1 MSILRQLPQSI
12 EAEETLLGMIIQ
24 DNNVLEESKKYI
36 TTPDMFYSNVNKRT
50 YEIMLNL
57 EKKSSSI
64 NPVTIMAALTDN
76 DKKVYEGLNG
86 YFLTGLVELS
96 DLSYKVNDYSRIIAE
111 KYLKRRLIKST
122 QLIEKTAYKNDKAF
136 NDLVEDV
143 SKISHEFQSV
153 SMGQEFELDTLIK
166 ETETSIYES
175 VNLIKYGFDSLNKL
189 AGGMTRGEI
198 TVIGGRP
205 GHGKTTLVV
214 NLCYNLLKQGLKVM
228 MINRE
233 MSNKEMMKK
242 LLVLSSKE
250 LSYSAIRQGGRNM
263 SEKTMNQ
270 LAKAMQDMKQY
281 KDQLFMF
288 DKLFTLEDSHAVI
301 NRYKPDIILDDYIQ
315 LVRVN
320 SKNDGRRF
328 EIEEIM
334 RSYKEVAKKHNCIPI
349 LVSQLNRNIE
359 GRIDKVPKMSDLS
372 EGGSIEQVAENII
385 FVYYDYKDNYENSEY
400 GPDRNQ
406 LVAAKV
412 RYGTG
417 GRITMGF
424 DGNRCLF
431 HENIT
436 VRTMPD
442 KSIQVDVPET
452 FSDKNIGKEILSVLN
467 D

>member
-1 MSILRQLPQSI
+1 MSIIRMMPQCI
-12 EAEETLLGMIIQ
+12 EAEETLLGIIMSE
-24 DNNVLEESKKYI
+24 NEALEESRKYI
-36 TTPDMFYSNVNKRT
+36 TTPDMFYNSTTKRI
-50 YEIMLNL
+50 YQIMLGL
-57 EKKSSSI
+57 EKKDSII
-64 NPVTIMAALTDN
+64 NPVTILATLTDK
-76 DKKVYEGLNG
+76 DKKDHETLTAY
-86 YFLTGLVELS
+86 YLTGLL
-96 DLSYKVNDYSRIIAE
+96 DMGMNHKVSDYSRIIAE
-111 KYLKRRLIKST
+111 KFLKRRLIRST
-122 QLIEKTAYKNDKAF
+122 QKIEKTAFTNDKHF

-143 SKISHEFQSV
+143 AKISQDFQSV
-153 SMGQEFELDTLIK
+153 SMGQEFELDSLIK
-166 ETETSIYES
+166 ETEDSIYEP
-175 VNLIKYGFDSLNKL
+175 VNLIEYGFESLNRL

-242 LLVLSSKE
+242 LLVLSNKNM
-250 LSYSAIRQGGRNM
+250 SYSAIRQGGRNLN
-263 SEKTMNQ
+263 EKTMTN
-270 LAKAMQDMKQY
+270 LGDAMREMKQY

-288 DKLFTLEDSHAVI
+288 DKMFSLEDSHAVI

-315 LVRVN
+315 LIRVS

-385 FVYYDYKDNYENSEY
+385 FVYYDYKDNYENSEL

-424 DGNRCLF
+424 DGNKCLF

-436 VRTMPD
+436 VNTLPD
-442 KSIQVDVPET
+442 KSIEVHVPET
-452 FSDKNIGKEILSVLN
+452 FSDKNIGNEILDVLN

>member
-1 MSILRQLPQSI
+1 MEVLKVLPQCI
-12 EAEETLLGMIIQ
+12 EAEESLLGIIM
-24 DNNVLEESKKYI
+24 NENSTLEESKKYV
-36 TTPDMFYSNVNKRT
+36 TNSKMFYNNTAQRT
-50 YEIMLNL
+50 YEIMLSL
-57 EKKSSSI
+57 DKKDISI
-64 NPVTIMAALTDN
+64 NPVTILANLTDN
-76 DKKVYEGLNG
+76 DKNAYKN
-86 YFLTGLVELS
+86 LTGYYLS
-96 DLSYKVNDYSRIIAE
+96 GLLEQGMSHQVNEMSRIIAE
-111 KYLKRRLIKST
+111 KYLKRELIKST
-122 QLIEKTAYKNDKAF
+122 QKIEKIAYTNDKDF

-143 SKISHEFQSV
+143 AKISHDFQSV
-153 SMGQEFELDTLIK
+153 SMGREFELDNLIK
-166 ETETSIYES
+166 ETEESIYQS
-175 VNLIKYGFDSLNKL
+175 LHLINYGFESLNRL

-214 NLCYNLLKQGLKVM
+214 NLCYNLLQQGLKVM

-242 LLVLSSKE
+242 LLVLSNQNIA
-250 LSYSAIRQGGRNM
+250 YNTIRQGGKNID
-263 SEKTMNQ
+263 EETMLN
-270 LAKAMQDMKQY
+270 LSKAMQNIKKY
-281 KDQLFMF
+281 KNKLFMF
-288 DKLFTLEDSHAVI
+288 DKLFSLEDSQAVI
-301 NRYKPDIILDDYIQ
+301 NRYKPDVILDDYIQ
-315 LVRVN
+315 LIRVN

-334 RSYKEVAKKHNCIPI
+334 RSYKETAKRYNCIPI

-359 GRIDKVPKMSDLS
+359 GRIDKIPKMSDLS

-385 FVYYDYKDNYENSEY
+385 FVYYDYKDNYEESEY

-406 LVAAKV
+406 LIAAKV

-436 VRTMPD
+436 VRQLPNES
-442 KSIQVDVPET
+442 KEIFVPET
-452 FSDKNIGKEILSVLN
+452 FPDKNIGTEILKVLN

>member
-1 MSILRQLPQSI
+1 MSEIKVMPQCV
-12 EAEETLLGMIIQ
+12 EAEENLLGIIFQ
-24 DNNVLEESKKYI
+24 DNKCLEESKKYI
-36 TTPDMFYSNVNKRT
+36 TTPDMFYSNTTKRIF
-50 YEIMLNL
+50 EIMLEL
-57 EKKSSSI
+57 EKKDSTI
-64 NPVTIMAALTDN
+64 NPVTVIAHMTDK
-76 DKKVYEGLNG
+76 DKKDHEQING
-86 YFLTGLVELS
+86 YYLTGLLERGFPHELN
-96 DLSYKVNDYSRIIAE
+96 DLSRIIAE
-111 KYLKRRLIKST
+111 KFLKRRLIRST
-122 QLIEKTAYKNDKAF
+122 QKLEKTAYNNHKDF

-143 SKISHEFQSV
+143 SKLSGDFQSV
-153 SMGQEFELDTLIK
+153 SMGKEFKLDDLIK
-166 ETETSIYES
+166 ETEDSIYES
-175 VNLIKYGFDSLNKL
+175 VNLVEYGFKSLNKL

-242 LLVLSSKE
+242 LLVLSNKHMA
-250 LSYSAIRQGGRNM
+250 YSQIRQGGRNLD
-263 SEKTMNQ
+263 EKTMNH
-270 LAKAMQDMKQY
+270 LVSAMEEMKQY

-288 DKLFTLEDSHAVI
+288 DKLFTLEDSNAVI

-315 LVRVN
+315 LIRVN

-334 RSYKEVAKKHNCIPI
+334 RSYKETAKKHNCIPI

-385 FVYYDYKDNYENSEY
+385 FVYYDYKDNYEESEL

-424 DGNRCLF
+424 DGNKCLF
-431 HENIT
+431 HENII
-436 VRTMPD
+436 VRHT
-442 KSIQVDVPET
+442 PEKT
-452 FSDKNIGKEILSVLN
+452 EAIIPENFPQKDIGKKVLAIF
-467 D
+467 DD

>member
-1 MSILRQLPQSI
+1 MLPQCI
-12 EAEETLLGMIIQ
+12 EAEEGLLGVILQ
-24 DNNVLEESKKYI
+24 NKSALEESKKYI
-36 TTPDMFYSNVNKRT
+36 TTPDMFYSNTNKRL
-50 YEIMLNL
+50 YEIMLSL
-57 EKKSSSI
+57 EKIGSSI
-64 NPVTIMAALTDN
+64 NPVTVLAKLTDK
-76 DKKVYEGLNG
+76 DKTKFDGLNG
-86 YFLTGLVELS
+86 YFLTGLLE
-96 DLSYKVNDYSRIIAE
+96 KGIGHEVNDYSRIIAE
-111 KYLKRRLIKST
+111 KFLKRRLIRST
-122 QLIEKTAYKNDKAF
+122 QKIEKTAYTNDKHF

-143 SKISHEFQSV
+143 QKISSDFQSV
-153 SMGQEFELDTLIK
+153 SMGKEFKLDDLIK
-166 ETETSIYES
+166 ETENSIYEP
-175 VNLIKYGFDSLNKL
+175 VNLVEYGFDSLNRL

-242 LLVLSSKE
+242 LLVLSNKNMA
-250 LSYSAIRQGGRNM
+250 YSNIRKGGRNLD
-263 SEKTMNQ
+263 EKTMNN
-270 LAKAMQDMKQY
+270 LVDAMAEMKQY

-288 DKLFTLEDSHAVI
+288 DKLFSLEDSHAVI

-315 LVRVN
+315 LIRVS

-385 FVYYDYKDNYENSEY
+385 FVYYDYKDNYENSEL

-424 DGNRCLF
+424 DGNKCLF
-431 HENIT
+431 HENII
-436 VRTMPD
+436 VSHSED
-442 KSIQVDVPET
+442 KIEATIPENFPT
-452 FSDKNIGKEILSVLN
+452 KDIGKKVMEIFE
-467 D
+467 

>member
-1 MSILRQLPQSI
+1 MSTVRLLPQSI
-12 EAEETLLGMIIQ
+12 EAEEGLLGIIL
-24 DNNVLEESKKYI
+24 NNNDALEDSKKYI
-36 TTPDMFYSNVNKRT
+36 TSPDMFYNSTTKRI
-50 YEIMLNL
+50 YQIMLTL
-57 EKKSSSI
+57 EKIGSSI
-64 NPVTIMAALTDN
+64 NPITILAKLTDA
-76 DKKVYEGLNG
+76 DKTKYEDLNAF
-86 YFLTGLVELS
+86 FLTGLLEKGLDS
-96 DLSYKVNDYSRIIAE
+96 QINDFSRIIAE
-111 KYLKRRLIKST
+111 KFLKRRLIKQT
-122 QLIEKTAYKNDKAF
+122 QKIEKTAYTNDKHF
-136 NDLVEDV
+136 NELVEDV
-143 SKISHEFQSV
+143 QKISSDFQSV
-153 SMGQEFELDTLIK
+153 SMGQEFELGSLLK
-166 ETETSIYES
+166 ETEDSIYEP
-175 VNLIKYGFDSLNKL
+175 VNLVEYGFKSLNKL

-242 LLVLSSKE
+242 LLVLSNKNMAYSK
-250 LSYSAIRQGGRNM
+250 IRKGGRNLD
-263 SEKTMNQ
+263 EKTMTN
-270 LAKAMQDMKQY
+270 LSDSMKEMQQY

-288 DKLFTLEDSHAVI
+288 DKLFSLEDSQAVI
-301 NRYKPDIILDDYIQ
+301 NRYKPDVILDDYIQ
-315 LVRVN
+315 LIRVN

-334 RSYKEVAKKHNCIPI
+334 RSYKETAKKHNCIPI

-385 FVYYDYKDNYENSEY
+385 FVYYDYKDNYENSEL

-424 DGNRCLF
+424 DGNKCLF

-436 VRTMPD
+436 VRTFSD
-442 KSIQVDVPET
+442 KSKEIVVPET
-452 FSDKNIGKEILSVLN
+452 FPTKNIGKKIITLLN